1 MIIIEISLILIYVLE
16 IKVLRLNKYYYIILI
31 FLVFGC
37 QSNNIYHELKKDIA
51 PEKEAK
57 IFNKSSSGNKINI
70 PLNGIIIVNENES
83 IYSIAN
89 KYKVIPK
96 DIIED
101 NNLSKPY
108 KLKRNQILFLRH
120 ENIYIVKE
128 NDTVEKISKR
138 FAVKKSE
145 IVRLNKL
152 TTPFNLVVGNKIL
165 IPLLKDFSVVDLI
178 INEKVYDTKQT
189 TKNKYNYNNKKI
201 KNAPV
206 FIWPAKGKII
216 KSFGKFGK
224 GQHYDGIDIMFG
236 KSKPIY
242 SSYDGEVAFVGS
254 QIKKFGNL
262 IIVKHNKSWVT
273 AYSNL
278 GKYNVKVG
286 DKIKKQQII
295 AYTLENKNYFHFQLR
310 HNRNPVNPLS
320 YLN

>member
-1 MIIIEISLILIYVLE
+1 MIIV
-16 IKVLRLNKYYYIILI
+16 K
-31 FLVFGC
+31 
-37 QSNNIYHELKKDIA
+37 
-51 PEKEAK
+51 
-57 IFNKSSSGNKINI
+57 
-70 PLNGIIIVNENES
+70 ENET

-108 KLKRNQILFLRH
+108 ELKPNQILFLRH

-138 FAVKKSE
+138 FAVKKTE
-145 IVRLNKL
+145 IIKLNKL
-152 TTPFNLVVGNKIL
+152 KTPFNLVVGNKIL

-178 INEKVYDTKQT
+178 INEKVYDKKQI
-189 TKNKYNYNNKKI
+189 TKNEYSSNNKKI

-206 FIWPAKGKII
+206 FLWPAKGEVI
-216 KSFGKFGK
+216 KNFGRFGK

-236 KSKPIY
+236 KNKPIY
-242 SSYDGEVAFVGS
+242 SAYDGTVAFVGS

-262 IIVKHNKSWVT
+262 IIVKHNQSWVT

-278 GKYNVKVG
+278 GKYSVKVG

-295 AYTLENKNYFHFQLR
+295 AYTPENKNYFHFQLR

>member
-1 MIIIEISLILIYVLE
+1 MI
-16 IKVLRLNKYYYIILI
+16 KYLFITLFI
-31 FLVFGC
+31 FVFGC
-37 QSNNIYHELKKDIA
+37 QNKNLYDGLKKDFS

-57 IFNKSSSGNKINI
+57 IFNKISDLNKTNI
-70 PLNGIIIVNENES
+70 PLNGMIIVKENET

-89 KYKVIPK
+89 KFKVIPR

-101 NNLSKPY
+101 NNLTKPY
-108 KLKRNQILFLRH
+108 KLKPNQILFLRH
-120 ENIYIVKE
+120 DNVYFVKDG
-128 NDTVEKISKR
+128 DTLEKISKK

-145 IVRLNKL
+145 IIKLNKL
-152 TTPFNLVVGNKIL
+152 KNHFKLITGNKIL

-178 INEKVYDTKQT
+178 INERVYDKKQIIR
-189 TKNKYNYNNKKI
+189 NKYISNNNKI
-201 KNAPV
+201 KNPPN
-206 FIWPAKGKII
+206 FLWPAKGEVI

-236 KSKPIY
+236 KNKPIY
-242 SSYDGEVAFVGS
+242 SAYDGEVAFVGS

-262 IIVKHNKSWVT
+262 IIVKHNNSWIT

-286 DKIKKQQII
+286 DTIKKQQII
-295 AYTLENKNYFHFQLR
+295 AYTPNDQNYFHFQLR
-310 HNRNPVNPLS
+310 HNRNPVNPIY